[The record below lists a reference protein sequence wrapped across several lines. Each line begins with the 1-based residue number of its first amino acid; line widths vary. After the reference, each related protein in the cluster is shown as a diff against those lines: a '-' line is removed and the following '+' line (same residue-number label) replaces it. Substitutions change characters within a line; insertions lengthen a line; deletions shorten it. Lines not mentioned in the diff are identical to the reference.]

1 MDNLVNEIHQRPLKP
16 NAVRQQSLQD
26 PVRQQPGYP
35 DPARHSY
42 QDPSRHPDPV
52 MQKYPDPVMQKYPD
66 TVRQPSN
73 PDPPRKQY
81 KIRQQS
87 FQDPDEL
94 EEPLMD
100 IEERILMAR
109 RASEPPDARKAV
121 MGEFARLKF

>member
-1 MDNLVNEIHQRPLKP
+1 MDNLVNEIHQRSLKP

-52 MQKYPDPVMQKYPD
+52 MQKYPD
-66 TVRQPSN
+66 TVRQPSY
-73 PDPPRKQY
+73 PDPPRKQF

-87 FQDPDEL
+87 FQYPDEL

-121 MGEFARLKF
+121 MGEFARLKILT